1 MDEEEEVEAEVEE
14 GDKVRSALF
23 PNREW
28 FPSPNCFS
36 FSVVPTK
43 FQLVHQGTIQLRSH
57 SSSNLDLVKVIKRYT
72 VKHLFALYQT
82 DTMATTVVILES
94 RLEIGRVQSLA
105 GSLVLLHCLCI
116 LSIMQPIYV
125 LHSGAPYLPTTAS

>member
-43 FQLVHQGTIQLRSH
+43 FQRVHQGTKAQFNSGLIHHR
-57 SSSNLDLVKVIKRYT
+57 IW
-72 VKHLFALYQT
+72 
-82 DTMATTVVILES
+82 IL
-94 RLEIGRVQSLA
+94 LK
-105 GSLVLLHCLCI
+105 
-116 LSIMQPIYV
+116 
-125 LHSGAPYLPTTAS
+125 